1 MTQTLS
7 SVACMIGLPYSSTRG
22 LKILVSVVRF
32 RPGPPKSKAL
42 VSDNGGFL
50 HFERWNRNASGG
62 TGCTPS
68 WCTYNVHMNSL
79 QFEREARKA
88 TGNLK
93 KQGISFEEAKS
104 AFYDEQA
111 KLIDDPDH
119 SADEE
124 RFILLGLSFSL
135 RLVVVCHCYRS
146 AGDVI
151 RIISARKATP
161 YETKSYKQR

>member
-1 MTQTLS
+1 
-7 SVACMIGLPYSSTRG
+7 MITGAFCNS
-22 LKILVSVVRF
+22 
-32 RPGPPKSKAL
+32 
-42 VSDNGGFL
+42 NGGIETHL
-50 HFERWNRNASGG
+50 EEQVALLLWR
-62 TGCTPS
+62 
-68 WCTYNVHMNSL
+68 TYNVHMNSL
-79 QFEREARKA
+79 RFEWDTRKA
-88 TGNLK
+88 TANLNK
-93 KQGISFEEAKS
+93 HGISFEEAKS

-111 KLIDDPDH
+111 KLINDPDH